1 MRFELKPG
9 EYVLWRGRG
18 WRKLVL
24 ILGIVFLIIGIF
36 IPVLFLPVG
45 LVLLIIALVS
55 HEYVLT
61 NMRALELGIKGIKR
75 EVALGTPG
83 LTVSLVPRRI
93 SIGSWGSWWG
103 YSISARYD
111 IIFLA
116 NGVEQLRFKGITHGD
131 AHEVAAKLTSLG
143 VKVVS
148 PPSPL

>member
-1 MRFELKPG
+1 MGFELKPG
-9 EYVLWRGRG
+9 EYIVWRGRG

-55 HEYVLT
+55 HEYILT
-61 NMRALELGIKGIKR
+61 NMRALELGIKGVKR

-83 LTVSLVPRRI
+83 LAVSLVPRRI
-93 SIGSWGSWWG
+93 SIGGSWWG
-103 YSISARYD
+103 YTISARYD

-148 PPSPL
+148 PPLL